1 MAAMDCHAGGVGLA
15 GIAPLQQERLP
26 IVIAALLAEGEAEV
40 GSVQTEKS
48 SQAIR
53 PKLGQVPAGRIIE
66 QGVAVRD
73 LFGEGAAQLDR
84 MGERR
89 DRKGS
94 LTGDQV
100 GGE

>member
-1 MAAMDCHAGGVGLA
+1 MPGGRLGWPRWTVTRGGQLA
-15 GIAPLQQERLP
+15 GIAPLQQERSP

-40 GSVQTEKS
+40 GSVQTEKP

-89 DRKGS
+89 GV
-94 LTGDQV
+94 LGL
-100 GGE
+100 E